1 MLELIFFALV
11 LGFITILFVKRTT
24 SNIALEADAQQDGS
38 DSEIDSLRRMPSQ
51 AFERMLTDL
60 LEGMGLRI
68 VEVHWVNEE
77 EIDILAHSP
86 APIIGG
92 DYIIHGILVPEGDF
106 VNSIRVIGL
115 SDTVRAERALKGILI
130 STGYFTEEVQ
140 KYSEGA
146 PLELIN
152 VSRLREI
159 LHAHDM
165 TWPSGSP

>member
-1 MLELIFFALV
+1 MLI
-11 LGFITILFVKRTT
+11 
-24 SNIALEADAQQDGS
+24 
-38 DSEIDSLRRMPSQ
+38 
-51 AFERMLTDL
+51 DL
-60 LEGMGLRI
+60 LEDMNMRI

-77 EIDILAHSP
+77 EIDILAHNP
-86 APIIGG
+86 VPILGG

-146 PLELIN
+146 PMELIN

-159 LHAHDM
+159 LQAHDM
-165 TWPSGSP
+165 AWPSSD

>member
-1 MLELIFFALV
+1 MLELIFVALI

-24 SNIALEADAQQDGS
+24 SNIALEADAEQTRN
-38 DSEIDSLRRMPSQ
+38 DSEIESLRKLSPQ
-51 AFERMLTDL
+51 AFERMLIEL
-60 LEGMGLRI
+60 LEGMNMRI

-77 EIDILAHSP
+77 EIDILAHNP
-86 APIIGG
+86 APILGG

-106 VNSIRVIGL
+106 VSSIRVIGL

-146 PLELIN
+146 PMELIN
-152 VSRLREI
+152 VSKLREI

-165 TWPSGSP
+165 AWPGTE

>member
-24 SNIALEADAQQDGS
+24 SNIALEADAEEIRN
-38 DSEIDSLRRMPSQ
+38 DSEIDSLRRLSPD
-51 AFERMLTDL
+51 AFEHMLVDL
-60 LEGMGLRI
+60 LENINMRI
-68 VEVHWVNEE
+68 VEVHWVNGE
-77 EIDILAHSP
+77 EIDILAHNP
-86 APIIGG
+86 APLIGG
-92 DYIIHGILVPEGDF
+92 DYIVHGILVAEGDF

-146 PLELIN
+146 PMELIN
-152 VSRLREI
+152 VSKLREL
-159 LHAHDM
+159 LHNHGMA
-165 TWPSGSP
+165 WPSG

>member
-1 MLELIFFALV
+1 MLELIFFALI

-24 SNIALEADAQQDGS
+24 SNVALEADAGKDA
-38 DSEIDSLRRMPSQ
+38 DDAEIDSLRRMTPRE
-51 AFERMLTDL
+51 FERMLVEL
-60 LEGMGLRI
+60 LEGMNMRV
-68 VEVHWVNEE
+68 VETHWVNEE
-77 EIDILAHSP
+77 EIDILAHNP

-92 DYIIHGILVPEGDF
+92 DYIIHGILSPEGGF

-146 PLELIN
+146 PMELIN
-152 VSRLREI
+152 VSKLREI
-159 LHAHDM
+159 LRDHGMA
-165 TWPSGSP
+165 WPSAD